1 MTDNTIIFRKGESSG
16 LIIEKGNFDKSI
28 FFDQYKQV
36 FQIIDEILTGS
47 SYDENLD
54 ITKNKVSNIVSF
66 CGDRGEGKTSALM
79 TVRNI
84 LQDNTILN
92 TAKESGVLTYSNEH
106 SINKN
111 SFKVIKPIDPA
122 FFDDKHNLIELLLGQ
137 MYADLIYNKDNAICG
152 TNDGNCGEDHKEY
165 SYSKIQLRN
174 KLAQKFQDV
183 RGSLTKLRKASND
196 SAYDKLEEID
206 DLAAASVLKEK
217 IHNLLHCYAEYFG
230 KERVLICIDDLDL
243 NITGGYTMAEEI
255 RKYLS
260 TPDVCIILVA
270 VKVDQLIDIAKA
282 YYRNATHN
290 ELTDEKLEDM
300 AERYVAK
307 LLPQAHRITMP
318 KTTKIVERPLI
329 LVDNNS
335 NIPIEQIEK
344 SKKEIFNSVK
354 DAVVQLIYRKTR
366 YIFVNGRSLCPIVPT
381 NLRELRHLIELLWEL
396 KDISKG
402 DEDHLKNKSV
412 FKSYFYNSWV
422 ARLSSKDKIF
432 VKTLVNNEDF
442 VSINKMVV
450 QHIQDTLTTKDLII
464 EPTDISDDEKLLRR
478 IVNYRNTI
486 QNVSVGDVFYLI
498 NYVDTITTDINTKN
512 LLFFIKSYYSIM
524 LYELYDVISLSS
536 NALYPVGNEKQP
548 SIYKYDAEYQ
558 KMNALQRFVNGSYFS
573 YIPGK
578 LLPME
583 NENKNP
589 RDKRVIDG
597 VALQKVFKQISPNEK
612 DKDNKRFKLCEFF
625 ALTVTH
631 PILQSQYKVQI
642 YDFDRTKTTRS
653 YFDKFNINNKL
664 LVFDALSI
672 FYNMINIKFTYGRWD
687 DIYGGDFYRDAL
699 ENPESLLRQMLNAV
713 MKHALDEKRTNKTQ
727 EEAFNFGEE
736 KAIEEALHF
745 LISDAIVRFSDV
757 QMAIY
762 DNLISNRNT
771 KKEGGNAKNLQQLY
785 RRIQNMQIRLYPL
798 KGEKE
803 DHAYVLPFNFLTPI
817 IKLLTVISSEDITQ
831 PDSTIIQIAEDF
843 ETIYKTNFEGS
854 VKDAI
859 LTISLLLSGHTFP
872 STGGIIRNTIKKKH
886 PEYYKACGGAKFW
899 NKFIV
904 LDKEYKDAIEVATAI
919 FYQAKAR
926 AIIIQEAIN
935 AKIID

>member
-1 MTDNTIIFRKGESSG
+1 MADNTIIFRKGESSG

-28 FFDQYKQV
+28 FFDQYKQA

-54 ITKNKVSNIVSF
+54 ITKNNVSNIVSF
-66 CGDRGEGKTSALM
+66 CGNRGEGKTSALM

-84 LQDNTILN
+84 LQDNTLLN
-92 TAKESGVLTYSNEH
+92 AAKESGVLTYSNEH
-106 SINKN
+106 SVNKN
-111 SFKVIKPIDPA
+111 SFKVIKLIDPA

-260 TPDVCIILVA
+260 SPDVCVILVA
-270 VKVDQLIDIAKA
+270 VKVDQLIDIAKT

-290 ELTDEKLEDM
+290 ELTNEELEDM
-300 AERYVAK
+300 AARYVTK

-318 KTTKIVERPLI
+318 KTTNLVERPLI

-381 NLRELRHLIELLWEL
+381 NLRELRHLIELLWNL
-396 KDISKG
+396 KDSSKG
-402 DEDHLKNKSV
+402 NEEHLKNKSI
-412 FKSYFYNSWV
+412 FKSYFYKSWI
-422 ARLSSKDKIF
+422 ACLSFKDRIF
-432 VKTLVNNEDF
+432 IEELVNNEDF

-450 QHIQDTLTTKDLII
+450 QYFQNALNIVDTTSNPI
-464 EPTDISDDEKLLRR
+464 DISNEEKLLRR
-478 IVNYRNTI
+478 ILNPRNTI

-498 NYVDTITTDINTKN
+498 NYIDAITTDINMKN
-512 LLFFIKSYYSIM
+512 LLFFIKSYYSIT
-524 LYELYDVISLSS
+524 LYELYDVISLSAE
-536 NALYPVGNEKQP
+536 ALFPVGSENQP
-548 SIYKYDAEYQ
+548 SIYKYDSEFQ
-558 KMNALQRFVNGSYFS
+558 RMNALQRFVNGSYFS
-573 YIPGK
+573 YIPGQ

-583 NENKNP
+583 NESKNP

-597 VALQKVFKQISPNEK
+597 GTLQKVFKQISSNKK
-612 DKDNKRFKLCEFF
+612 DKDNNRFNLCEFF

-631 PILQSQYKVQI
+631 PILYNQDKAQL

-653 YFDKFNINNKL
+653 YLEKFTTSNRL
-664 LVFDALSI
+664 FVFDVLSI
-672 FYNMINIKFTYGRWD
+672 FYNIVNIKFTYSRWNEL
-687 DIYGGDFYRDAL
+687 YGGDFYKDAL
-699 ENPESLLRQMLNAV
+699 ENPESLLRQMLDIV
-713 MKHALDEKRTNKTQ
+713 MKRALDEKRIKETQ
-727 EEAFNFGEE
+727 VEAFNSGEE
-736 KAIEEALHF
+736 KTIEEALHC
-745 LISDAIVRFSDV
+745 LISDAIIRFSDV

-762 DNLISNRNT
+762 DKLISYRNT
-771 KKEGGNAKNLQQLY
+771 KKDGSNAKNLQQLY
-785 RRIQNMQIRLYPL
+785 RRIQDMQIRLYPL

-803 DHAYVLPFNFLTPI
+803 DNAYVLPFNFLTPI
-817 IKLLTVISSEDITQ
+817 IKLLTVISSADMTK
-831 PDSTIIQIAEDF
+831 PDSTTIQIKEDF

-854 VKDAI
+854 VKDVI
-859 LTISLLLSGHTFP
+859 LTIGFLLSGHTFP
-872 STGGIIRNTIKKKH
+872 STGEIIRNTIQQKH

-899 NKFIV
+899 NKLIE
-904 LDKEYKDAIEVATAI
+904 LDKEYNNAIEVATAI